1 MLRALKFDN
10 KTRERVVI
18 LVEYHDVQIPCK
30 DRSIRKWLG
39 RLGPESFFQLLEV
52 KRADGMGQSYEL
64 VKNRLVELEKMK
76 AKAEEIVAQG
86 QCFSLKDLAVNGRD
100 VIAAGVG
107 PGPEVGRVLNGL
119 LERVVSG
126 KIANERDTLLG
137 LLRPDDGSSVGV

>member
-1 MLRALKFDN
+1 
-10 KTRERVVI
+10 
-18 LVEYHDVQIPCK
+18 
-30 DRSIRKWLG
+30 
-39 RLGPESFFQLLEV
+39 
-52 KRADGMGQSYEL
+52 MGQSYEL